1 MPYRQLYVWVEG
13 GDDELFFNRVVR
25 PLLASRYNLIEV
37 VPFAQRPP
45 GDTCDHLADT
55 VSSVAIDLT
64 RVGVSVGDQ
73 VLREQ
78 PIHRRRL
85 LPFT

>member
-37 VPFAQRPP
+37 VPYAQRPP
-45 GDTCDHLADT
+45 TWRGSYIRNIRSNAGCQLHLRD
-55 VSSVAIDLT
+55 
-64 RVGVSVGDQ
+64 
-73 VLREQ
+73 
-78 PIHRRRL
+78 
-85 LPFT
+85 